1 MNYKSVKSAGFDLS
15 SIRDKK
21 AANQLA
27 TEQYREAYV
36 AWSKPLEKFKQDLF
50 NTIPTFV
57 RNYFNDG
64 KSHLE
69 IETSNYAYKDAPRVA
84 VSVRGDARKDSM
96 SWRFNL
102 SASNDILSDTNEMK
116 IEKSTG
122 NSSMGDGFANTP
134 EKVAELGEMLEIL
147 NWLTEFGETWISNA
161 WKAASKSLID
171 SYGFKPDEKPVSP
184 ERFSGSAELR
194 NLRTEKFK
202 ALLTNPEDFRYVG
215 KYSWTKLGDE
225 FRVIKQTPKTVTIET
240 RKAPDSP
247 WRGNIP
253 PIKLDSLNNNF
264 EPAYEI
270 EFTLEDVLE
279 LPELFKTKGTARF
292 ANVKVVGGV
301 AKITEYGKDD
311 IILNDDNLHELVELR
326 G

>member
-27 TEQYREAYV
+27 TEQYREVYK

-69 IETSNYAYKDAPRVA
+69 IETSNYTYKDVPRVT
-84 VSVRGDARKDSM
+84 VGVRGDARKDSM
-96 SWRFNL
+96 SWTFNL
-102 SASNDILSDTNEMK
+102 GATNDRFSDTNEMK
-116 IEKSTG
+116 IKKSTG

-147 NWLTEFGETWISNA
+147 NWLTEAGEAWISNA
-161 WKAASKSLID
+161 WEAASKSLID
-171 SYGFKPDEKPVSP
+171 SYGFKPDGEPVSP
-184 ERFSGSAELR
+184 EYFDESAELH
-194 NLRTEKFK
+194 NLRTGKLK
-202 ALLTNPEDFRYVG
+202 TLLTNPEDFRYVG
-215 KYSWTKLGDE
+215 KYRWTKLGDE

-240 RKAPDSP
+240 RKTPDSP
-247 WRGNIP
+247 WSGNIP
-253 PIKLDSLNNNF
+253 PINLDRLSDNF

-270 EFTLEDVLE
+270 DFTLDDVLE
-279 LPELFKTKGTARF
+279 LPKLFKTKGTAKYGHI
-292 ANVKVVGGV
+292 NVDDGIV
-301 AKITEYGKDD
+301 KITEYGEDD
-311 IILNDDNLHELVELR
+311 IILNEGNLKEYVELR